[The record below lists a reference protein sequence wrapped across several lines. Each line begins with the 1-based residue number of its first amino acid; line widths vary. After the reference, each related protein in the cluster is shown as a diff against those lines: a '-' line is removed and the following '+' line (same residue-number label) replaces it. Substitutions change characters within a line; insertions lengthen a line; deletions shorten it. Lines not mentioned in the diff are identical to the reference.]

1 MSVSAASPMP
11 NSEAA
16 VVAALVSCL
25 AFAVGSRKQ
34 VLAGLS
40 CWIESINAFFFF
52 LVVIRK
58 EKKYHKLLYSWKYE
72 N

>member
-52 LVVIRK
+52 FSCYQKREEVSQTSV
-58 EKKYHKLLYSWKYE
+58 LLE
-72 N
+72 I

>member
-40 CWIESINAFFFF
+40 CWIESINAFVAYLNFAFHLKIF
-52 LVVIRK
+52 SFIILK
-58 EKKYHKLLYSWKYE
+58 
-72 N
+72 

>member
-52 LVVIRK
+52 SCYQKREEVSQTSV
-58 EKKYHKLLYSWKYE
+58 LLE
-72 N
+72 I